1 MIMIIKDFGGYVM
14 KVKYTNIA
22 VDNLNESIKF
32 YTEVLGFEESHRFN
46 PEKGMNIVFLK
57 GDGESMIELTEGI
70 ENLDP
75 KMKGQ
80 KGLFMIGLEVSD
92 MDRTARELQD
102 KGIKFIRGPID
113 TPHGTKIAFLEDPQG
128 VQIELIQPP

>member
-1 MIMIIKDFGGYVM
+1 M

-22 VDNLNESIKF
+22 VENLEESVKF
-32 YTEVLGFEESHRFN
+32 YTGKLGFKENRRFN
-46 PEKGMNIVFLK
+46 PEKGVTIAFLK
-57 GDGESMIELTEGI
+57 GDGDSMIELTEGM

-75 KMKGQ
+75 NMKGQ
-80 KGLFMIGLEVSD
+80 KGLFMVGLEVSN

-102 KGIKFIRGPID
+102 KGIKFKRGPID
-113 TPHGTKIAFLEDPQG
+113 TPNGTKIAFLEDPQG